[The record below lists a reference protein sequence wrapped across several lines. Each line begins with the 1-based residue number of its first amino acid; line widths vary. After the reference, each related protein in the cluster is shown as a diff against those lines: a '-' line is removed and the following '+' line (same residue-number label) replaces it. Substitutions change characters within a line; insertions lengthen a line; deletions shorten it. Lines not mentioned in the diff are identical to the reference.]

1 MKKTIL
7 FSIMA
12 AMFIFIASCSKDDET
27 TPENNPNNAG
37 PSFTGINKV
46 SITKDGTTQE
56 FVFAD
61 EPVIGTDL
69 SAIGIRQTE
78 DDSVYTEITLGASN
92 HFEHVSMAAL
102 IINYFGD
109 GTGTKDISNGLG
121 EGTNL
126 NNFTGSSFTLLTDT
140 TTMPVMYFLEDATA
154 NITSYGDVGGY
165 IEGTF
170 ESSVVSL
177 AGIPQPN
184 VTINGNFKVKRFDS
198 GK

>member
-1 MKKTIL
+1 MKKSVL
-7 FSIMA
+7 FYMMA
-12 AMFIFIASCSKDDET
+12 AMLLFATACSKDDET
-27 TPENNPNNAG
+27 TTEDPTTSG

-46 SITKDGTTQE
+46 SITTNGTTQE
-56 FVFAD
+56 FAFAD
-61 EPVIGTDL
+61 EPVIGTDF

-78 DDSVYTEITLGASN
+78 GDSVYTEITLGASN
-92 HFEHVSMAAL
+92 HFEHVSTAAL

-109 GTGTKDISNGLG
+109 GTGTQDISYGLG

-154 NITSYGDVGGY
+154 NVTSYGDVGGY

-177 AGIPQPN
+177 FGIPQPN
-184 VTINGNFKVKRFDS
+184 VTINGNFKVKRFES